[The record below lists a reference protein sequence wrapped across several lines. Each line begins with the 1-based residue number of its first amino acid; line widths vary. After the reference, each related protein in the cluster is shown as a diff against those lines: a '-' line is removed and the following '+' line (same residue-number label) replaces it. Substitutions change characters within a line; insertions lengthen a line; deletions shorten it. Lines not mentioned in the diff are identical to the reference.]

1 MPVTEDERTDEST
14 NGGGHGALKAATAA
28 AAAGAA
34 TLAVRKAMSHS
45 GSSSRGEDDNDEDR
59 PKRKRSGSSDLLAS
73 AGSSAWEAASGA
85 LVPLAEEAA
94 EAAGKFLAERAPDV
108 VRQRIVPR
116 FIEAFNNAD

>member
-1 MPVTEDERTDEST
+1 MPATEELTDEVT
-14 NGGGHGALKAATAA
+14 DGGGHGALKAATAA

-34 TLAVRKAMSHS
+34 TLAVKKVM
-45 GSSSRGEDDNDEDR
+45 SSRHDDDGDDDDDR
-59 PKRKRSGSSDLLAS
+59 PRKSKRSGSSDLLAS
-73 AGSSAWEAASGA
+73 AGASAWDAASGA

-94 EAAGKFLAERAPDV
+94 EAAGKFLAEKSPEI